1 MMLSGQMNIAQYI
14 FQLLKEFPYKK
25 EKDFL
30 NSMLDDLLLLKRR
43 RIWAI
48 LNLRILIT
56 SSFSIAEVFS
66 IDIRSGCR
74 I

>member
-1 MMLSGQMNIAQYI
+1 MMLSGQVNIAQYI
-14 FQLLKEFPYKK
+14 FPFLKEFPYKK

-48 LNLRILIT
+48 LNLRRVE
-56 SSFSIAEVFS
+56 SF
-66 IDIRSGCR
+66 
-74 I
+74 